1 MPVYS
6 KQPAVLY
13 TISPDCIND
22 HFLWFGLIWVT
33 EGFETNSNN
42 LQDFCH
48 MHVVV
53 MTIIDTDLDTC
64 IRYLIGSVLPCSYWE

>member
-6 KQPAVLY
+6 KQPAVLD
-13 TISPDCIND
+13 TISPVCIND

-42 LQDFCH
+42 LQDF
-48 MHVVV
+48 
-53 MTIIDTDLDTC
+53 
-64 IRYLIGSVLPCSYWE
+64 